1 MYALYNV
8 YEFSIFALLV
18 TNMPNIFSC
27 RLMYGLDKIIFLGAL
42 GCLFG
47 AKLLNVQIPFLF
59 KYAIDSLHLLPP
71 LDSPQHTIITTSAA
85 FVIGYGAARLG

>member
-1 MYALYNV
+1 MILLY
-8 YEFSIFALLV
+8 FI
-18 TNMPNIFSC
+18 
-27 RLMYGLDKIIFLGAL
+27 GAL

-71 LDSPQHTIITTSAA
+71 LDSPQHTILTTSAA
-85 FVIGYGAARLG
+85 FVIGYGAARLGSCLYDHFKRSIGYSDNYIPYLL